1 MIFLPDTA
9 PVNEPDQ
16 GFLVKKPL
24 RVRLRLRNDI
34 QQRRS
39 RKVKLAI

>member
-9 PVNEPDQ
+9 PVNEPNQ

-24 RVRLRLRNDI
+24 RVIGYPLSVIEVD
-34 QQRRS
+34 S
-39 RKVKLAI
+39 R